1 MTRVFYCL
9 LAQNQSPYAFVNG
22 SDDIL
27 LLNAEHGNFIQ
38 PRLFPCALRRI
49 SRRQIFRAG
58 KDNCDYILPAEKI
71 SVHYLVNQ
79 LGSGISIS
87 SAAFTETVVAPLIA
101 VMLSPL

>member
-58 KDNCDYILPAEKI
+58 KFLFII
-71 SVHYLVNQ
+71 S
-79 LGSGISIS
+79 SISSAAAFSIS